1 MERYR
6 KCVFCETQ
14 FLHEILSR
22 LSDKTFSFES
32 LSEYELWINV
42 RSLLLSSDIK
52 LYLNISKSEF
62 DNNIKD
68 IEKRRLNAAKKGKD
82 YQLSHFEKLIW
93 DISLKQRNNEI
104 HLKLLDKYP
113 NLDEFENISD
123 KELDAFYFTCKKRDE
138 CRKLMEEYGILV
150 VSPENIMEFLFVL
163 FDQGVAIHKQE
174 QGNWNN
180 ILKEVVLPCNSMI
193 IVDNYV
199 LNELE
204 QAKENLK
211 GIFEALL
218 PQSLNNC
225 IPFQIIIFSA
235 LRHNK
240 NIDLPSKVRLEE
252 ITKLLESIRPNLKF
266 ELTIVKC
273 SSDKFH
279 DRTIITNNYYIGC
292 GGGFD
297 LFKSRR
303 SQKTTTV
310 NIVTPYL
317 NHSIKWATKAYSNL
331 VSESSSVYRES
342 PEFMGDSFPNFHI
355 GVNKNRLL
363 ESMVV
368 RR

>member
-1 MERYR
+1 MF
-6 KCVFCETQ
+6 V
-14 FLHEILSR
+14 LH
-22 LSDKTFSFES
+22 
-32 LSEYELWINV
+32 
-42 RSLLLSSDIK
+42 
-52 LYLNISKSEF
+52 
-62 DNNIKD
+62 
-68 IEKRRLNAAKKGKD
+68 NA
-82 YQLSHFEKLIW
+82 KLINLW
-93 DISLKQRNNEI
+93 ETAVSLYCFFA
-104 HLKLLDKYP
+104 LLVNFGAP
-113 NLDEFENISD
+113 QGGGGCPFATLRGHPPPPCGNLSPPPS
-123 KELDAFYFTCKKRDE
+123 KEGTYLLQDCT
-138 CRKLMEEYGILV
+138 
-150 VSPENIMEFLFVL
+150 S
-163 FDQGVAIHKQE
+163 
-174 QGNWNN
+174 
-180 ILKEVVLPCNSMI
+180 ILKV
-193 IVDNYV
+193 
-199 LNELE
+199 
-204 QAKENLK
+204 
-211 GIFEALL
+211 G
-218 PQSLNNC
+218 
-225 IPFQIIIFSA
+225 PFQIIIFSA